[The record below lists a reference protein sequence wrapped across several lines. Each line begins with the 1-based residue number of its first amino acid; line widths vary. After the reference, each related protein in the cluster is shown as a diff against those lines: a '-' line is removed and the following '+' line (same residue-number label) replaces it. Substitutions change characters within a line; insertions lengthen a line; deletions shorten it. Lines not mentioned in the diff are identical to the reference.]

1 MQQTATHIR
10 ANYSS
15 RAKGKS
21 TGPINTWTPG
31 MRAENGAFFGVV
43 TNRRNPSTGET
54 GKFAGENV
62 EIGINARG

>member
-1 MQQTATHIR
+1 
-10 ANYSS
+10 
-15 RAKGKS
+15 
-21 TGPINTWTPG
+21 